1 MAVLKCSVGRSFK
14 IQTGMPSIF
23 IIPTS
28 HGWNFVRSA
37 APVSVPARKGSDS
50 EAGGREAAAGKPDQ
64 NGSWTVRKLQTLEEA
79 VPLLSASD
87 EFVLGLPVSAVIAQ
101 RFRLPSV
108 DPAEFPE
115 MIRLQIEK
123 LLPFPAD
130 EVTSDFELITQ
141 NETESV
147 VSAVAI
153 RNEQLAE
160 MASPLLNRG
169 YIPQQVTVY
178 AAQRASTYAPKGNAL
193 LIYPE
198 GEMLVYAMTEN
209 GKLSLARTIERNG
222 DHLQLELPQLRLSAE
237 LQGIDASY
245 PNVLLDETCYE
256 LRETLEGILTSPT
269 EIVGIELPPAA
280 VKLNLLPES
289 WRRRRLQLMRQ
300 VEWRKRL
307 VWIGGAYVAILV
319 LLFAYLGFLRFQLGR
334 LDRRIAR
341 DTPGT
346 EFVRA
351 TEAKWKALAPALD
364 PHYYPVEILQH
375 LFESLPSADVR
386 ITSYNQSARQIS
398 VDGEANTAALA
409 YEFIDK
415 TKKNP
420 ELRTFQFDMAAPRIL
435 PNNHAQFRLEG
446 KPK

>member
-1 MAVLKCSVGRSFK
+1 
-14 IQTGMPSIF
+14 MPSIF

-28 HGWNFVRSA
+28 HGWNFVRL
-37 APVSVPARKGSDS
+37 
-50 EAGGREAAAGKPDQ
+50 AAAVLVPDRKPLHNNGRVEGIAPAAAEQ

-130 EVTSDFELITQ
+130 EVTSDFELIAQ
-141 NETESV
+141 NENESV

-209 GKLSLARTIERNG
+209 GKLSLGRAIERNG
-222 DHLQLELPQLRLSAE
+222 DQLQVELPQLRLSAE

-256 LRETLEGILTSPT
+256 LRETVEGILTSPT

-307 VWIGGAYVAILV
+307 IWAGGAYVAILF
-319 LLFAYLGFLRFQLGR
+319 LLFAYL
-334 LDRRIAR
+334 
-341 DTPGT
+341 
-346 EFVRA
+346 
-351 TEAKWKALAPALD
+351 
-364 PHYYPVEILQH
+364 
-375 LFESLPSADVR
+375 
-386 ITSYNQSARQIS
+386 
-398 VDGEANTAALA
+398 
-409 YEFIDK
+409 
-415 TKKNP
+415 
-420 ELRTFQFDMAAPRIL
+420 
-435 PNNHAQFRLEG
+435 
-446 KPK
+446 

>member
-1 MAVLKCSVGRSFK
+1 
-14 IQTGMPSIF
+14 MPSIF
-23 IIPTS
+23 IIPTA
-28 HGWNFVRSA
+28 HGWNFVRS
-37 APVSVPARKGSDS
+37 S
-50 EAGGREAAAGKPDQ
+50 EQ

-79 VPLLSASD
+79 VPLLSADD
-87 EFVLGLPVSAVIAQ
+87 EFVLGLPVSAVMAQ

-108 DPAEFPE
+108 DPAEFPD

-123 LLPFPAD
+123 SLPFPAD
-130 EVTSDFELITQ
+130 EVTSDFELIEQ
-141 NETESV
+141 SENERV
-147 VSAVAI
+147 VSAIAI
-153 RNEQLAE
+153 SNDRLAE
-160 MASPLLNRG
+160 LASPLLDRG
-169 YIPQQVTVY
+169 YIPRQVTVY

-209 GKLSLARTIERNG
+209 GKLSLARAIERNG
-222 DHLQLELPQLRLSAE
+222 DQLEIELPQLRLSAE
-237 LQGIDASY
+237 LQGIDASS

-256 LRETLEGILTSPT
+256 LRDAVQGILASPT
-269 EIVGIELPPAA
+269 EIVGIELPPAP

-289 WRRRRLQLMRQ
+289 WRRRRLQLVRQ
-300 VEWRKRL
+300 VEWRKRIL
-307 VWIGGAYVAILV
+307 WIGGAYVGAIV
-319 LLFAYLGFLRFQLGR
+319 LLFAYLGLVRFQVGR
-334 LDRRIAR
+334 FDRRIAH
-341 DTPGT
+341 DAPET

-351 TEAKWKALAPALD
+351 TEARWQALAPAIDL
-364 PHYYPVEILQH
+364 HYSPVEILQH

-386 ITSYNQSARQIS
+386 ITVYNQSARQIS

-415 TKKNP
+415 IKKNP
-420 ELRTFQFDMAAPRIL
+420 DLRTFQFDMAAPRIL

>member
-1 MAVLKCSVGRSFK
+1 MA
-14 IQTGMPSIF
+14 SIF

-28 HGWNFVRSA
+28 SGWSLIRSA
-37 APVSVPARKGSDS
+37 
-50 EAGGREAAAGKPDQ
+50 EL

-79 VPLLSASD
+79 VPLLSADD
-87 EFVLGLPVSAVIAQ
+87 EFVLSLPISAVIAQ

-123 LLPFPAD
+123 LLPFSAD
-130 EVTSDFELITQ
+130 EVTSDFELIEQ
-141 NETESV
+141 NENESV
-147 VSAVAI
+147 VSAVAV
-153 RNEQLAE
+153 RNEQLSE
-160 MASPLLNRG
+160 VASPLLARG
-169 YIPQQVTVY
+169 YIPRQVTVY
-178 AAQRASTYAPKGNAL
+178 AAQRASTHAPTGNAL

-198 GEMLVYAMTEN
+198 GDMLVYAMTEN
-209 GKLSLARTIERNG
+209 GKLSLARAIERNG
-222 DHLQLELPQLRLSAE
+222 DQLQLELPQLRLSAE
-237 LQGIDASY
+237 LQGIDASS

-256 LRETLEGILTSPT
+256 LRDTVQGILASSA
-269 EIVGIELPPAA
+269 EIVGIELPPAP

-289 WRRRRLQLMRQ
+289 WRRRRAQLIRQ

-307 VWIGGAYVAILV
+307 LWIGGAYVGIIA
-319 LLFAYLGFLRFQLGR
+319 LLFAYFGLLRFQLGR
-334 LDRRIAR
+334 YDRRIAH
-341 DTPGT
+341 DAPET

-351 TEAKWKALAPALD
+351 TEAKWKALAPAID

-386 ITSYNQSARQIS
+386 ITAYNQSARQIS

-409 YEFIDK
+409 YDFIDK
-415 TKKNP
+415 IKKNP
-420 ELRTFQFDMAAPRIL
+420 ELKTFQFDMASPRIL
-435 PNNHAQFRLEG
+435 PNNHAQFRVEG